1 VRPTDENQA
10 ASTRPNLMSS
20 RRGAGE
26 DNILA
31 MLERDSARRPGG
43 RMSGVRLASYGAAAA
58 LAGILAGGVAWLAYD
73 NHKSAQDMQAR
84 HDAAPGAAPTV
95 LADASLPPLPPPSP
109 GPSPIVE
116 APRSAVIV
124 DESVRRPDA
133 PAAPATPAAA
143 SSVPPLVMLPP
154 SEAAGAKPTLPAPRL
169 VQEVAQPAPAKPE
182 PLPVAPRIAA
192 EKKAEPVAPRVA
204 AAKKAEKAVEKKT
217 EKAPK
222 LASRA
227 AKAATAR
234 AGVPAKG
241 RVEAA
246 VRTRNASIKSGVKS
260 SAKPADAAVDSDVA
274 LISAIISHDE
284 RHRGEREAAGS
295 CSAKCP
301 PAKPARR

>member
-1 VRPTDENQA
+1 MRPTDENQA

-73 NHKSAQDMQAR
+73 NHKTAQDLQAR
-84 HDAAPGAAPTV
+84 HDAVTGAAPTV

-116 APRSAVIV
+116 APRAAVIV
-124 DESVRRPDA
+124 DESARRADA
-133 PAAPATPAAA
+133 PAAPASPAVA

-169 VQEVAQPAPAKPE
+169 VREVAPQKPAKRSP
-182 PLPVAPRIAA
+182 PLVAPRIVA
-192 EKKAEPVAPRVA
+192 EKKAEPVTPRLASV
-204 AAKKAEKAVEKKT
+204 KKAEKAVEKKAD
-217 EKAPK
+217 KSPK
-222 LASRA
+222 PASRV
-227 AKAATAR
+227 AKAAPAR
-234 AGVPAKG
+234 AVAPAKV
-241 RVEAA
+241 RVDSA
-246 VRTRNASIKSGVKS
+246 VRPRKMSV
-260 SAKPADAAVDSDVA
+260 KPAGAAVDSDVA
-274 LISAIISHDE
+274 LISAIISQSE
-284 RHRGEREAAGS
+284 RHRGERESPSCNAA
-295 CSAKCP
+295 CP
-301 PAKPARR
+301 PSKPSRR

>member
-31 MLERDSARRPGG
+31 MLERDSARRPGA

-73 NHKSAQDMQAR
+73 NHKTAQDLQTR
-84 HDAAPGAAPTV
+84 HDAATGAAPTV

-116 APRSAVIV
+116 APRAAVIV
-124 DESVRRPDA
+124 DESARRPDA
-133 PAAPATPAAA
+133 AAAPAA
-143 SSVPPLVMLPP
+143 STVPPLVMLPP

-169 VQEVAQPAPAKPE
+169 VQEVTQPAPAKSESP
-182 PLPVAPRIAA
+182 PVAPRIAPQ
-192 EKKAEPVAPRVA
+192 KKAEPVAPRVV
-204 AAKKAEKAVEKKT
+204 AAKKAEKAAEKKT
-217 EKAPK
+217 DKAPK

-227 AKAATAR
+227 AKPAPAR
-234 AGVPAKG
+234 AGTPAKG

-246 VRTRNASIKSGVKS
+246 ARARKLSVKT
-260 SAKPADAAVDSDVA
+260 ADAPVDSDVA

-284 RHRGEREAAGS
+284 RHRGERAAADS
-295 CSAKCP
+295 CNAKCP
-301 PAKPARR
+301 SAKPARH

>member
-73 NHKSAQDMQAR
+73 NHKAAQDLQAR
-84 HDAAPGAAPTV
+84 HDATTSAAPTV

-124 DESVRRPDA
+124 DESARRPDA
-133 PAAPATPAAA
+133 PAAPATPAA
-143 SSVPPLVMLPP
+143 SDGVPPLVMLPP
-154 SEAAGAKPTLPAPRL
+154 AEAAGAKPTLPPPRL
-169 VQEVAQPAPAKPE
+169 VQEVAPPAAAKSAP
-182 PLPVAPRIAA
+182 PPVAPRIAA
-192 EKKAEPVAPRVA
+192 EKKAEPAAPRVA
-204 AAKKAEKAVEKKT
+204 SAKKAEKAAEKKT
-217 EKAPK
+217 DKAPK
-222 LASRA
+222 LASRT
-227 AKAATAR
+227 AKAAPAR

-241 RVEAA
+241 RIEPA
-246 VRTRNASIKSGVKS
+246 VRTRQVNAKS
-260 SAKPADAAVDSDVA
+260 SVKAADAALDTDVA